1 MSPFLFGAIVL
12 SCMGTWLIPSSLRKA
27 QSPLAPYRALR
38 GAIYLVIAI
47 VYFLV
52 WRGDL

>member
-1 MSPFLFGAIVL
+1 MIGFLVAAIVL
-12 SCMGTWLIPSSLRKA
+12 AGFGGYLIPTTLGQA

-38 GAIYLVIAI
+38 GAIYFAIAV